1 MYKYKMN
8 KQCVEIENIYGM
20 IKLYRLY
27 ENTTENNKRIRRK
40 NMKNMKQW
48 IALVLALVLCL
59 GTMAAC
65 AAAPAPTTPT
75 ETEAPV
81 ETTAPAE
88 TTAPVEEEMVFT
100 EAPFL
105 TAAGTYGKVE
115 DRLPVADDVMI
126 ESVDAAGNALEIGV
140 YGGELKR
147 SAGGG
152 NWDAGKPIEEGLF
165 RFNTSGTVEPNVAKG
180 YDVSDDYTVYTI
192 YLREGMK
199 WSDGEPFTAED
210 CVWFY
215 NAVCLNKVD
224 GKGVRSCHKDANG
237 DPAVVEKVDDTTFT
251 VTFGTPKYDFVEAL
265 TVDLKWH
272 YAPKH
277 VFEKMVD
284 LVIESKGMEDG
295 DAKTAKEAEALAAA
309 QEICGVEFSD
319 IGKAGKEMLYYFWN
333 YPGIPTLNPFVL
345 STEEGKNS
353 IKGEYYEFVRNPYYW
368 KVDAKGQQLPYMDK
382 IVYTTVQN
390 ETQTLMLLLDGTVD
404 YQTIAVQDAP
414 TVLDAETTSGTKI
427 NLYQWAPT
435 YWGSGEYQLHL
446 NLGIADEQ
454 KNALFNNPDFR
465 QALSI
470 AVDRVE
476 MAATLTNNWNEPGQA
491 APQEGALGYS
501 EEWANQWTEYDPA
514 KAQTLLESAGLT
526 KGSDGFYAFADGTKF
541 ELNIVS
547 VADSGAGTTYEF
559 LKKYFNAVGIHCNFN
574 DYDRSVVDND
584 LMAGSIECMLFPV
597 TPIGDIS
604 IALKPNSMIPGSAT
618 NVAWYGTMN
627 EETATGDLK
636 TLIDLKQKLDET
648 GDPDARAQIVNDMMA
663 LHQKNQWTIGYIAEA
678 PAIHA
683 VNARIHNFPDGL
695 VWSDIYRDMGIAHC
709 QCWFIQE

>member
-1 MYKYKMN
+1 MN

-345 STEEGKNS
+345 SNEEGKNS

>member
-1 MYKYKMN
+1 MN

-75 ETEAPV
+75 ETVAPV

-165 RFNTSGTVEPNVAKG
+165 RFNTSGAVEPNVAKG

-319 IGKAGKEMLYYFWN
+319 VGKAGKEMLYYFWN

-345 STEEGKNS
+345 SNEAGKNS

-559 LKKYFNAVGIHCNFN
+559 LKKYFNAVGIYCNFN

-604 IALKPNSMIPGSAT
+604 IALKPNSMIPGCAT

>member
-345 STEEGKNS
+345 STEAGKNS

-404 YQTIAVQDAP
+404 YQTIDVKDAP

-514 KAQTLLESAGLT
+514 KAQTLLESVGLT

>member
-1 MYKYKMN
+1 MN
-8 KQCVEIENIYGM
+8 KQCVEIENNYGM

-75 ETEAPV
+75 ETVAPV

-165 RFNTSGTVEPNVAKG
+165 RFNTSGAVEPNVAKG

-319 IGKAGKEMLYYFWN
+319 VGKAGKEMLYYFWN

-345 STEEGKNS
+345 SNEAGKNS

-414 TVLDAETTSGTKI
+414 TVLDAESTSGTKI

>member
-1 MYKYKMN
+1 MN

-75 ETEAPV
+75 ETVAPV

-165 RFNTSGTVEPNVAKG
+165 RFNTSGAVEPNVAKG

-319 IGKAGKEMLYYFWN
+319 VGKAGKEMLYYFWN

-345 STEEGKNS
+345 SNEAGKNS

-414 TVLDAETTSGTKI
+414 TVLDAESTSGTKI

>member
-345 STEEGKNS
+345 STEAGKNS

>member
-1 MYKYKMN
+1 MN

-319 IGKAGKEMLYYFWN
+319 VGKAGKEMLYYFWN

-345 STEEGKNS
+345 SNEAGKNS

-559 LKKYFNAVGIHCNFN
+559 LKKYFNDVGIKCNFN

>member
-319 IGKAGKEMLYYFWN
+319 VGKAGKEMLYYFWN

-414 TVLDAETTSGTKI
+414 TVLDAESTSGTKI

-559 LKKYFNAVGIHCNFN
+559 RKKYFNAVGIHCNFN

>member
-1 MYKYKMN
+1 MN

-319 IGKAGKEMLYYFWN
+319 VGKAGKEMLYYFWN

-345 STEEGKNS
+345 SNEAGKNS

-414 TVLDAETTSGTKI
+414 TVLDAENTSGTKI

>member
-345 STEEGKNS
+345 SNEEGKNS

-404 YQTIAVQDAP
+404 YQTIDVKDAP

-559 LKKYFNAVGIHCNFN
+559 LKKYFNDVGIKCNFN

-604 IALKPNSMIPGSAT
+604 IALKPNSMIPGCAT

-636 TLIDLKQKLDET
+636 ALIDLKQKLDET

>member
-319 IGKAGKEMLYYFWN
+319 VGKAGKEMLYYFWN

-414 TVLDAETTSGTKI
+414 TVLDAESTSGTKI